1 LPYGRRRAGR
11 PRPSGG
17 GLLDCL
23 LWRLSRFV
31 WTRLAGLWP
40 ACLSIGELELKFVL
54 HHGSYIVQSIAG
66 HRELLALR

>member
-1 LPYGRRRAGR
+1 MAPIAL
-11 PRPSGG
+11 
-17 GLLDCL
+17 
-23 LWRLSRFV
+23 V